1 MPGTAA
7 VSTSA
12 VATAVATPQ
21 LPASSSIEQLAT
33 QLASYL
39 EPDHIQLVK
48 RAYYYAEQAHDG
60 QRRRS
65 GEAYVSHPLAVA
77 EILANMHMDHQS
89 LMAAML
95 HDVIE
100 DTGIT
105 RNALAE
111 QFGEPVANLVDGV
124 SKLAQI
130 KFGSRAEAQA
140 ENFQKMALA
149 MAKDIRVI
157 MVKLA
162 DRLHNMRTL
171 GVLRPEKRRRIA
183 KETLEI
189 YAPIANRLGMNMM
202 RVEFEELGFAAL
214 YPLRSSRIRAAVRSI
229 RGNRRE
235 LIEQIRERIQNH
247 FAQERIQAKVV
258 GREKHLYSI
267 YQKMRTKRKS
277 FSEIM
282 DVFAFRI
289 VVDRVDTCYRVLG
302 AIHSLYKPVPGLF
315 KDYIAIPKSNGY
327 QSLHT
332 VLFGINGIPI
342 EIQIRTQEMED
353 MANNG
358 IAAHWMYKAGKDRSE
373 QLSGSHRRARE
384 WVQSLL
390 EMQERTG
397 NSLEF
402 IENVKIDLFPDEVYV
417 FTPKGAI
424 MELPQGSTPVDFA
437 YAVHT
442 DVGARCVAARINRRL
457 APLSEPLQSGQTV
470 EVITSPSA
478 QPNPAWLNF
487 VVTGKARS
495 NIRHFLKHQR
505 HNESIE
511 LGQRLLNKALHS
523 LGGSID
529 ALTEPQINVLLKT
542 TGHRNFDY
550 ILEDIGLGNRAAFV
564 TARQL
569 IPEQQPAAQV
579 NPSGAAKAARAK
591 TTASTLQAETATEA
605 ATDTATESA
614 ASSEQT
620 PLVING
626 SEGSMITFARCCH
639 PIPGDPIIGHISA
652 GRGIVV
658 HADAC
663 NNLQDVR
670 ANRSKNIPLVWADDI
685 DGEFLVELRVEL
697 EQTRGIVATLAAKI
711 HGFDANI
718 EKISVE
724 EKDARYTIVQLEISV
739 QNRVHLA
746 RIMRRI
752 RTIMSVQRV
761 SRFKNTRGKTS
772 GPAKRKIVT

>member
-1 MPGTAA
+1 
-7 VSTSA
+7 
-12 VATAVATPQ
+12 
-21 LPASSSIEQLAT
+21 
-33 QLASYL
+33 
-39 EPDHIQLVK
+39 
-48 RAYYYAEQAHDG
+48 
-60 QRRRS
+60 
-65 GEAYVSHPLAVA
+65 
-77 EILANMHMDHQS
+77 
-89 LMAAML
+89 
-95 HDVIE
+95 
-100 DTGIT
+100 
-105 RNALAE
+105 
-111 QFGEPVANLVDGV
+111 
-124 SKLAQI
+124 
-130 KFGSRAEAQA
+130 
-140 ENFQKMALA
+140 
-149 MAKDIRVI
+149 
-157 MVKLA
+157 
-162 DRLHNMRTL
+162 
-171 GVLRPEKRRRIA
+171 
-183 KETLEI
+183 
-189 YAPIANRLGMNMM
+189 
-202 RVEFEELGFAAL
+202 
-214 YPLRSSRIRAAVRSI
+214 
-229 RGNRRE
+229 
-235 LIEQIRERIQNH
+235 
-247 FAQERIQAKVV
+247 
-258 GREKHLYSI
+258 
-267 YQKMRTKRKS
+267 
-277 FSEIM
+277 
-282 DVFAFRI
+282 
-289 VVDRVDTCYRVLG
+289 
-302 AIHSLYKPVPGLF
+302 
-315 KDYIAIPKSNGY
+315 
-327 QSLHT
+327 
-332 VLFGINGIPI
+332 
-342 EIQIRTQEMED
+342 
-353 MANNG
+353 
-358 IAAHWMYKAGKDRSE
+358 MYKTGKDRSE

-470 EVITSPSA
+470 EVITSPNA

-505 HNESIE
+505 HSESIE

-523 LGGSID
+523 LGSSIESLSE
-529 ALTEPQINVLLKT
+529 AQINALLKT

-569 IPEQQPAAQV
+569 VPEQQGATTA
-579 NPSGAAKAARAK
+579 GAAKPPRARAPD
-591 TTASTLQAETATEA
+591 AVEPVPAEQIA
-605 ATDTATESA
+605 
-614 ASSEQT
+614 SEQI

-626 SEGSMITFARCCH
+626 SEGSMVTFARCCH

-670 ANRSKNIPLVWADDI
+670 ANRAKNIPLVWADSI
-685 DGEFLVELRVEL
+685 EGEFLVELRVEL
-697 EQTRGIVATLAAKI
+697 EQTRGIVATLASKI

-724 EKDARYTIVQLEISV
+724 EKDARYTVVQLEIGV

-752 RTIMSVQRV
+752 RTIKSVQRV
-761 SRFKNTRGKTS
+761 YRVKNARARTTS
-772 GPAKRKIVT
+772 PTKRKITP